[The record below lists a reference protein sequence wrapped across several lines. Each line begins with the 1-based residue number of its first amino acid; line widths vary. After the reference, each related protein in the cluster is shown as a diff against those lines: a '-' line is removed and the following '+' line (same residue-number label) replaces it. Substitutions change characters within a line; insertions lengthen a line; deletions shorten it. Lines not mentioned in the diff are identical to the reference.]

1 MFFFVFNQLLGFL
14 SFCSILSVS
23 IDVSIECPSTVHRV
37 STSYTDIMLTQLTAV
52 QHNVWKSTSN
62 MLQND
67 AKRRNAS
74 TSVIK
79 VSSMLAN
86 MIKLGTEVPARREHT
101 DSAQHF

>member
-1 MFFFVFNQLLGFL
+1 
-14 SFCSILSVS
+14 
-23 IDVSIECPSTVHRV
+23 
-37 STSYTDIMLTQLTAV
+37 
-52 QHNVWKSTSN
+52 
-62 MLQND
+62 LQND

>member
-1 MFFFVFNQLLGFL
+1 
-14 SFCSILSVS
+14 
-23 IDVSIECPSTVHRV
+23 
-37 STSYTDIMLTQLTAV
+37 
-52 QHNVWKSTSN
+52 

-67 AKRRNAS
+67 TKRRNAS

-101 DSAQHF
+101 DSAQHFWDAVVHNQPSMGA